1 MLERLTVR
9 DYALIERADVT
20 FTAGLNVLTGE
31 TGAGK
36 SILVGALGLLLGQ
49 KAGPDTVRT
58 GAEETSIAG
67 VVRLAGNRDA
77 LEWLRQR
84 DVAPE
89 EDCVI
94 LRRSIKAGGRGAIS
108 VQSIPVTRGELS
120 ELAGLLFDLHGQHEH
135 QSLLQPDVHR
145 RYLDRFGGFEAQ
157 TASIGELFHRLS
169 SARERLSA
177 LTMDER
183 ERVRRSELLAH
194 SAREIQE
201 AHVAPDEDKELERER
216 NVLVHAEQLFSLLER
231 AYDGTAEG
239 RGGALASLRLA
250 RRAIDDASAVDPAL
264 AVLKEGLEAS
274 FYGIEDLAERIGEY
288 RDRIH
293 FDAARLEEVEQRL
306 ATIRSLERK
315 YGDTIAEVIA
325 YGERCA
331 AELSLLER
339 GEVERSD
346 IDKEVAALER
356 ELLRS
361 GEALSTLRKEAATG
375 LQQRIEL
382 ELSGL
387 GMGKTRF
394 AVSVAPR
401 QGAEGK
407 ALFGPHG
414 KDIVEFLISPN
425 VGEPFRKLS
434 SIASGG
440 EISRVMLAIKSV
452 LADQD
457 SIDSLIFDE
466 VDVGIGGE
474 VALAVGTKLRQ
485 LSKTKQVLCITHL
498 ATIAVRAGNH
508 LRVEKQ
514 VRDGRTVT
522 EVRTVQAEDRVAEV
536 ARMLAGDRSSEVS
549 LGHARELLDRYGP
562 DGSEGPVRTT
572 RGA

>member
-20 FTAGLNVLTGE
+20 FGPGLNVLTGE

-58 GAEETSIAG
+58 GADETTIAG
-67 VVRLAGNRDA
+67 VVRVGGNDDA
-77 LEWLRQR
+77 LRWLEQR
-84 DVAPE
+84 AIPPE
-89 EDCVI
+89 DDCII

-108 VQSIPVTRGELS
+108 VQAAPVTRVELTD
-120 ELAGLLFDLHGQHEH
+120 LAGLLFDLHGQHEH

-157 TASIGELFHRLS
+157 TASLGELFHRLAN
-169 SARERLSA
+169 ARERLSA
-177 LTMDER
+177 LVTDER
-183 ERVRRSELLAH
+183 DRVRRAELLEH
-194 SAREIQE
+194 SSREIQE
-201 AHVAPDEDKELERER
+201 ARLAPDEDKELEKQR
-216 NVLVHAEQLFSLLER
+216 NVLAHAEQLFGLLER
-231 AYDGTAEG
+231 AYEGTAEG

-250 RRAIDDASAVDPAL
+250 RRAIDDASAIDPELVAL
-264 AVLKEGLEAS
+264 KQRLESS
-274 FYGIEDLAERIGEY
+274 FYEIEDLAERVGEY
-288 RDRIH
+288 RDRVN
-293 FDAARLEEVEQRL
+293 FDAGRLEEVEQRL
-306 ATIRSLERK
+306 ASIRELERK
-315 YGDTIAEVIA
+315 YGDTVAEVLA
-325 YGERCA
+325 YGEKCRS
-331 AELSLLER
+331 ELSSLRSGEEQRSDLER
-339 GEVERSD
+339 
-346 IDKEVAALER
+346 EVASLER
-356 ELLRS
+356 ELVRT
-361 GEALSTLRKEAATG
+361 GEALSALRREAASR
-375 LQQRIEL
+375 LQQRIEQ

-394 AVSVAPR
+394 EVSVLPR

-425 VGEPFRKLS
+425 VGEPFRKLA

-457 SIDSLIFDE
+457 SIGSLIFDE

-474 VALAVGTKLRQ
+474 VAVAVGTKLRQ
-485 LSKTKQVLCITHL
+485 LAKSKQVLCITHL

-514 VRDGRTVT
+514 VREGRTVT
-522 EVRTVQAEDRVAEV
+522 EVRTVQAHDRVAEI

-549 LGHARELLDRYGP
+549 LEHARELLDRYGP
-562 DGSEGPVRTT
+562 EGPDEPMGST